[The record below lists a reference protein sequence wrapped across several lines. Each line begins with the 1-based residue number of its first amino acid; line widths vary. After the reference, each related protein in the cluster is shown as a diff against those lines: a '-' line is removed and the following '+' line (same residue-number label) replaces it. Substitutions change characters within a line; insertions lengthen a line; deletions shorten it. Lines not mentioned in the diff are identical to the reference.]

1 MNTEDRNG
9 KIWFQLR
16 FTQCQPHS
24 ATLQFTL
31 RAPGADLGLFVCL
44 SVYLSV
50 YLYLSLSVCLSL
62 FLSFSLSLSLSLS
75 ISLVLPLTFYVICRG
90 RAVGADSSH
99 CLPLILL
106 LCLSVCLSFS
116 FRFVTQSFFWSYLLL
131 KEKVYD
137 NHDWFKIFILHILK
151 DRIFHLSKLGHVC

>member
-1 MNTEDRNG
+1 MHVF
-9 KIWFQLR
+9 IFV
-16 FTQCQPHS
+16 S
-24 ATLQFTL
+24 L
-31 RAPGADLGLFVCL
+31 RAEFDLELKSTLDWMDRTESTLALLVSDTPEETFTVDEQRVL
-44 SVYLSV
+44 IQVW
-50 YLYLSLSVCLSL
+50 LSVCLSTCL
-62 FLSFSLSLSLSLS
+62 SIYISLCLSVCLSFSLSLSLSLSLS

-137 NHDWFKIFILHILK
+137 NHD
-151 DRIFHLSKLGHVC
+151 